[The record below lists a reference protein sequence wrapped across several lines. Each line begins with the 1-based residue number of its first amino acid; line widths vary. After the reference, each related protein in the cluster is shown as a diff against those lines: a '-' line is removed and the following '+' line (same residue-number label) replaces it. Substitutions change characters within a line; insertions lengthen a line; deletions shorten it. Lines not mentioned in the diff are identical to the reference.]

1 MHPKTPMR
9 EALSWL
15 GRNLGL
21 GAKPRATGGR
31 ASDRPRATGKRSA
44 LVAFH
49 CDDGHDHAGRHHGA
63 ILAFNDEAMH
73 QVHDFI
79 QWLFPLPEP
88 SRAFH
93 AAPVLSEDDL
103 AIMRSSPV
111 CQARLAAARTRMIE
125 FLAANPDW
133 LQAYDHN
140 HLRITR
146 MIRSTRLIAG
156 HETADSLRDHFL
168 HHARTNA
175 AQINPTT
182 LAFWANA

>member
-1 MHPKTPMR
+1 MPPENRIR

-15 GRNLGL
+15 GRSLGL
-21 GAKPRATGGR
+21 GAKPWATDRPATGDAHRR
-31 ASDRPRATGKRSA
+31 AQRSA

-49 CDDGHDHAGRHHGA
+49 CDDGHDHAGRHHSA
-63 ILAFNDEAMH
+63 ILAFDDEAMH

-111 CQARLAAARTRMIE
+111 CQARLAAARARMIE

-156 HETADSLRDHFL
+156 HEAADGLRDHFL